1 MATAADQIA
10 ISLPAVSSAPSDYV
24 VPGSQEIE
32 LQTVTATFDGT
43 GAGGAFLPALQIIS
57 DAGIL
62 LATFIDTSVS
72 VAAGGSAEVTFGTFL
87 RRATPST
94 TTVVI
99 GTVWGLAA
107 WQSGC
112 YYAPQWQ
119 TWNGSTFTAGSDNFI
134 VYPIW
139 IPTGATVADIS
150 FYVYTPFGGQTI
162 RGGIY
167 KDNGSGYPAGLVV
180 DTGHFS
186 PGAGGVYDIPI
197 THITTAGLYWLGGGQ
212 AGGTLTIAA
221 FGGPT
226 GAGPNI
232 ATQTVASTNTLADAV
247 TGQGFSNYSAGVQ
260 TGALPDPFPAGKHP
274 HTLGAGPG
282 VWVKTA

>member
-1 MATAADQIA
+1 MSDQIPFVWENTG
-10 ISLPAVSSAPSDYV
+10 SLPADHAI
-24 VPGSQEIE
+24 PGAQEMM
-32 LQTVTATFDGT
+32 LQVVTATFDGT
-43 GAGGAFLPALQIIS
+43 SAASSFLPCLQVIGPS
-57 DAGIL
+57 GL
-62 LATFIDTSVS
+62 VVGTFVDQTNPI
-72 VAAGGSAEVTFGTFL
+72 AAGGVVECTFGPFL
-87 RRATPST
+87 RTPSAASS
-94 TTVVI
+94 VVI
-99 GTVWGLAA
+99 GSVWGLSA
-107 WQSGC
+107 WQSGT

-119 TWNGSTFTAGSDNFI
+119 PWNGSTFTAGSDNFI

-139 IPTGATVADIS
+139 VPSGATVAAIS
-150 FYVYTPFGGQTI
+150 FFVYTPFGGQTI

-167 KDNGSGYPAGLVV
+167 KDNGFGYPAGLVV

-226 GAGPNI
+226 GGGANI
-232 ATQTVASTNTLADAV
+232 VPQTVVSTSNLADAV

-260 TGALPDPFPAGKHP
+260 AGALPDPFPAGKHP
-274 HTLGAGPG
+274 HTLGAGPA